1 MPTPF
6 GFLPERKIATKLASL
21 YLRATKP
28 VVGSGVKFDALVVP
42 HGPVHAVRSRAVWI
56 SPAVVEGTDVVAG
69 RPLSGRVSSTWPA
82 ASFLGEWQS
91 WQPVIL
97 TRYLPRS
104 TADAAP
110 PLVTW
115 PADWDIDM
123 KMPNT
128 IAKAQT
134 AQEEPNRVFIETPP
148 GINEMF

>member
-1 MPTPF
+1 MPTPL
-6 GFLPERKIATKLASL
+6 GFLPVRNIATKLASL
-21 YLRATKP
+21 YLRACSP
-28 VVGSGVKFDALVVP
+28 VVVSGVKFEALVVP

-56 SPAVVEGTDVVAG
+56 SPAMVEGAGVVAG

-91 WQPVIL
+91 WHPVML

-110 PLVTW
+110 PLLAW
-115 PADWDIDM
+115 PADCDSDAH
-123 KMPNT
+123 MPNT
-128 IAKAQT
+128 IAEAQT

-148 GINEMF
+148 RINEMF